1 MDLFEMFENDND
13 GDRRQRRATGDEP
26 PRKGIRGFF
35 QRLMSTVSGE
45 DDGDEP
51 IRRND
56 GYGNDDSRSG
66 GYGNHGS
73 RNERRNRDR
82 GSDWDD

>member
-1 MDLFEMFENDND
+1 MDLFEMFDND
-13 GDRRQRRATGDEP
+13 GDQRQRRATSDEP
-26 PRKGIRGFF
+26 PRKGIRGLF

-45 DDGDEP
+45 DDDDEP
-51 IRRND
+51 RRRND
-56 GYGNDDSRSG
+56 GYGHD
-66 GYGNHGS
+66 GS